1 MEKWKIFLALVALH
15 VRRRQSKYCLFL
27 IRETEKVGAKNDITG
42 SKEELLMLSDYCH
55 IALVQKEKEIGCCRD
70 EIIERCTFGASPPFF
85 DQTLPLLPPQKRRKR
100 KKEGKYRKS
109 GIVCRALHVTD
120 GG

>member
-1 MEKWKIFLALVALH
+1 M
-15 VRRRQSKYCLFL
+15 
-27 IRETEKVGAKNDITG
+27 EKVGAKNDITG

-85 DQTLPLLPPQKRRKR
+85 DQTLPLLPPQKEGREKRR
-100 KKEGKYRKS
+100 ENIGNQGLCAGLS
-109 GIVCRALHVTD
+109 M
-120 GG
+120 